1 MQCSF
6 EVTGYKLNTEKENSA
21 RVINLMPSN
30 TEPEIGCLGG
40 WSREH
45 TVYME
50 IRDKRRNT

>member
-45 TVYME
+45 PVYME